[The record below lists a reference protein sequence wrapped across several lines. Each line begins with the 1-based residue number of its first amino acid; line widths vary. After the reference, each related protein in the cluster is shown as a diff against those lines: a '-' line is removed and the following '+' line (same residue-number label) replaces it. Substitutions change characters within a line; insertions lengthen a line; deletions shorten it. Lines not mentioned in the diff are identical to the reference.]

1 MEWAAQVRHQRLVR
15 RLGRRSHT
23 DQPLQR
29 CGRVNGIRLAVEVA
43 QRGWHRG
50 LKRRQLSCILHCC
63 AIVQSTQQ
71 ALAGVASKD
80 VDINP
85 VHAGNSFEWPFVC
98 RVFSVHSSMYNPGYV
113 IIKEGMY
120 WSEPKR
126 HRKTRKDRRRHKSS
140 QGAAAASKLY
150 LSWPLGG
157 PPSMGA
163 ASAAY
168 CALSAGSKPIEEV
181 VPKVIPAWQVGA
193 WATRLPGRA

>member
-1 MEWAAQVRHQRLVR
+1 MKWAAQVRHQRLVR

-29 CGRVNGIRLAVEVA
+29 CGRVNGIRLAVEVP

-85 VHAGNSFEWPFVC
+85 VHAGNSFERPLLLCLSCFL
-98 RVFSVHSSMYNPGYV
+98 SSLQYPGYV
-113 IIKEGMY
+113 IIKEQRRY

-126 HRKTRKDRRRHKSS
+126 HKKTRKKTRKKTEKDTEQQRERTST
-140 QGAAAASKLY
+140 Y
-150 LSWPLGG
+150 PG
-157 PPSMGA
+157 P
-163 ASAAY
+163 
-168 CALSAGSKPIEEV
+168 SAGLQEY
-181 VPKVIPAWQVGA
+181 VI
-193 WATRLPGRA
+193 